1 MAIECQKTINLW
13 GNTPNQPSKFRTK
26 NCVEIND
33 NSHGTYNTNSQIK
46 CKTMMLRST
55 LCDDSDAYILVSGTI
70 TVPNTAVASA
80 AANNANKKVIFENC
94 ATFTNSIR

>member
-1 MAIECQKTINLW
+1 MEYQKTNLW

-33 NSHGTYNTNSQIK
+33 NSHGTYNINSQIK

-94 ATFTNSIR
+94 ATFTNSIS

>member
-1 MAIECQKTINLW
+1 MEYQKTNLW
-13 GNTPNQPSKFRTK
+13 GNTPNQPSKYSTK
-26 NCVEIND
+26 NCVAIND

-46 CKTMMLRST
+46 YKTMMLRST

-94 ATFTNSIR
+94 ATFTNSIS

>member
-1 MAIECQKTINLW
+1 MEYQKTNLW

-94 ATFTNSIR
+94 ATFTNSIS

>member
-1 MAIECQKTINLW
+1 MEYQKTNLW

-70 TVPNTAVASA
+70 TVLNTAVASA

-94 ATFTNSIR
+94 ATFTNSIS

>member
-1 MAIECQKTINLW
+1 MTMEYQKTNLW

-26 NCVEIND
+26 NCVAIND

-46 CKTMMLRST
+46 YKTMMLRST

-94 ATFTNSIR
+94 ATFTNSIS

>member
-94 ATFTNSIR
+94 ATFTNSIS

>member
-1 MAIECQKTINLW
+1 
-13 GNTPNQPSKFRTK
+13 
-26 NCVEIND
+26 
-33 NSHGTYNTNSQIK
+33 
-46 CKTMMLRST
+46 MMLRST

-94 ATFTNSIR
+94 ATFTNSIS

>member
-1 MAIECQKTINLW
+1 MAIECQKIINLW

-94 ATFTNSIR
+94 ATFTNSIS

>member
-13 GNTPNQPSKFRTK
+13 GNTPNQPSKFRIK

-94 ATFTNSIR
+94 ATFTNSIS

>member
-46 CKTMMLRST
+46 YKTMMLRST

-94 ATFTNSIR
+94 ATFTNSIS

>member
-70 TVPNTAVASA
+70 TVLNTAVASA

-94 ATFTNSIR
+94 ATFTNSIS

>member
-1 MAIECQKTINLW
+1 MTMEYQKTNLW

-70 TVPNTAVASA
+70 TVLNTAVASA

-94 ATFTNSIR
+94 ATFTNSIS